1 MVRVLSKIRRLL
13 IDSGLVSEQQWSS
26 AVDAAGGPL
35 ESLLARGSVAEGDLL
50 ELLGKSSGV
59 PPVDLHRVSPD
70 EEALASLPQ
79 EVCEEHGIL
88 PLARSGRI
96 LTIAVSDPFDVLLM
110 DDLRHRTN
118 CEIRK
123 VLSHPALIRSL
134 SESLFQGARQ
144 QVDELLDEM
153 EADSLSLDLNVRED
167 SQELA
172 DSQVDG
178 DDAPAVKLV
187 NLILLQALREQASD
201 IHVEPGESQ
210 LRVRI
215 RVDGRMRVLMTPPK
229 AYQAALISRLKIL
242 SQLDIAEHFKP
253 QDGKFQIRHEGRN
266 IDFRVSML
274 PVVNGE
280 KAVLR
285 ILDAGAMSM
294 ELDAMG
300 YEDCCLDIRRA
311 IHAPHG
317 MLLVTGPTGSGK
329 STTLYGCVRE
339 VATVEANVV
348 TVEDPVEYCM
358 DGVNQVP
365 VNPRRGLTFADAL
378 RSILRQDPD
387 IVLVGEIRDR
397 ETADIAV
404 KAALTG
410 HLVLST
416 LHTNDA
422 ASTVTR
428 LVDMGVDP
436 FLVSSSLLCVGAQR
450 LARRICQ
457 SCRIPIDDPPPE
469 RLLAA
474 GFLEQELAGARL
486 FRASEKG
493 CPRCSEGYRGRFPI
507 LETLP
512 LDARLK
518 RMVVEGRSVA
528 EIRREAA
535 SQGALSLRRVGLLN
549 ALRGVTSLE
558 EVLRV
563 TQGEGAG
570 PSPP

>member
-1 MVRVLSKIRRLL
+1 M
-13 IDSGLVSEQQWSS
+13 
-26 AVDAAGGPL
+26 
-35 ESLLARGSVAEGDLL
+35 
-50 ELLGKSSGV
+50 
-59 PPVDLHRVSPD
+59 
-70 EEALASLPQ
+70 
-79 EVCEEHGIL
+79 CEEYGIL
-88 PLARSGRI
+88 PLSRNGNI
-96 LTIAVSDPFDVLLM
+96 LTVVVSDPFDVLLM
-110 DDLRHRTN
+110 DDLQHRTG

-123 VLSHPALIRSL
+123 VLSHPAMIRSL
-134 SESLFQGARQ
+134 MKSLFQEDRQ
-144 QVDELLDEM
+144 KVEDLLDEM
-153 EADSLSLDLNVRED
+153 AADCGSIDVQVAVAEDDLDARPE
-167 SQELA
+167 S
-172 DSQVDG
+172 G

-187 NLILLQALREQASD
+187 NLILLQALREKASD
-201 IHVEPGESQ
+201 IHVEPGEHHV
-210 LRVRI
+210 RIRI

-229 AYQAALISRLKIL
+229 ALQASLISRLKIL
-242 SQLDIAEHFKP
+242 AQLDIAERFSP
-253 QDGKFQIRHEGRN
+253 QDGKFQIRHEGRS

-274 PVVNGE
+274 PVVDGE

-285 ILDAGAMSM
+285 ILDAGAMSL

-300 YEDCCLDIRRA
+300 YEESCLTDIRRA

-317 MLLVTGPTGSGK
+317 MLLITGPTGSGK

-339 VATVEANVV
+339 VSTVEANVV
-348 TVEDPVEYCM
+348 TVEDPVEYRM
-358 DGVNQVP
+358 EGINQVP

-422 ASTVTR
+422 ASTVVR

-450 LARRICQ
+450 LARRICPH
-457 SCRIPIDDPPPE
+457 CRILIKDPPPE

-474 GFLEQELAGARL
+474 GFREEELAGADL
-486 FRASEKG
+486 FRAHADG
-493 CPRCSEGYRGRFPI
+493 CPRCSGGYSGRFPI
-507 LETLP
+507 METLP
-512 LDARLK
+512 MDAVLK
-518 RMVVEGRSVA
+518 RMVVEGRTVD
-528 EIRREAA
+528 EIRAEATA
-535 SQGALSLRRVGLLN
+535 QGAISLRRVGLLN

-563 TQGEGAG
+563 TLGDLERP
-570 PSPP
+570 PSP

>member
-1 MVRVLSKIRRLL
+1 MLSKIRRLL
-13 IDSGLVSEQQWSS
+13 LDSGLVSEKQW
-26 AVDAAGGPL
+26 AAASEVPGSQV
-35 ESLLARGSVAEGDLL
+35 EALLALGNVAEEDLL
-50 ELLGKSSGV
+50 ALLGGASGV

-70 EEALASLPQ
+70 AEALATLSR

-88 PLARSGRI
+88 PLTKNGRSLSI
-96 LTIAVSDPFDVLLM
+96 VVSDPFDVLLM
-110 DDLRHRTN
+110 DDLRHLTG

-134 SESLFQGARQ
+134 TESLFQGDRQ
-144 QVDELLDEM
+144 QVDDLLCEM
-153 EADSLSLDLNVRED
+153 EADTLNLEVQMRED
-167 SQELA
+167 SA
-172 DSQVDG
+172 DLEDSGACG

-201 IHVEPGESQ
+201 IHVEPGEHQ

-242 SQLDIAEHFKP
+242 AQLDIAERFRP
-253 QDGKFQIRHEGRN
+253 QDGKFQIRHEGRS
-266 IDFRVSML
+266 IDFRVSVL
-274 PVVNGE
+274 PVVGGE

-300 YEDCCLDIRRA
+300 FEDCCLADIRRA

-348 TVEDPVEYCM
+348 TVEDPVEYRM
-358 DGVNQVP
+358 EGVNQVP
-365 VNPRRGLTFADAL
+365 VNPQRGLTFADAL

-457 SCRIPIDDPPPE
+457 SCRIPHTDPPPE

-474 GFLEQELAGARL
+474 GFLEQELDEAQL
-486 FRASEKG
+486 FRANQEG
-493 CPRCSEGYRGRFPI
+493 CPRCTEGYRGRFPI
-507 LETLP
+507 LETLA
-512 LDARLK
+512 LDATLK

-528 EIRREAA
+528 EIRSEAA
-535 SQGALSLRRVGLLN
+535 AQGALSLRRVGILN
-549 ALRGVTSLE
+549 VLRGVTSLE

-563 TQGEGAG
+563 TLGDRED
-570 PSPP
+570 PRNT